1 MTHTAQLMLGQV
13 VAILG
18 LGSIIISLFFTKERY
33 PGTIVINAINIFVT
47 VGLWILILKGL
58 WLVAVHPW

>member
-33 PGTIVINAINIFVT
+33 PGAIVINAINIFVT